1 MERHI
6 CAACG
11 GNLEK
16 QDGGY
21 RCIYCRATY
30 SDDGEEAAA
39 KTLAGLLDEVKLE
52 RLANARR
59 LLYEAAHAPNPSS
72 SRLKSAAEAVLA
84 LYPDDPMGRFYLDAV
99 NPDPAVLNAFLAN
112 VQLDE
117 ALADEVVGWMKESM
131 EARNADAFYQFVSNH
146 FAGAKRKQL
155 HNFIEG
161 ERHALDEGVYEPSLP
176 RDVFLAYSSADID
189 RVREMVDFLE
199 NEGFTVFAAY
209 RNLRHGKGAEENY
222 LSALQTAMRH
232 CKAVVF
238 LSSVASR
245 KLSCDALTKELP
257 FIDEEGLPMKRIEF
271 ILDEYGPNTPTS
283 AKLLLKEFFD
293 GLEWCTERED
303 LVARL
308 LNKAEPVPKKPGKKN
323 EPVDPRLVIEG
334 NVLLKFDP
342 SRPAGDSPE
351 YVHVPEGI
359 VEIGRCAFANLEN
372 AGIRT
377 LYLPKS
383 VGVIGRQAFMGVKR
397 SGIEA
402 IEIPADSQ
410 LQRIEES
417 AFERSEFDH
426 IDLPDGLRFIGHYAF
441 YAAER
446 LEDIYIPQSV
456 ETIGRG
462 AFARY
467 FLDTDPTPR
476 YHIHVGREMNVRRF
490 LFSKKFSYPEGYAE
504 SCFYLIPLNCRE
516 SDPAFADALN
526 SHHTAFWGRSLR
538 NPNNSVS
545 YQHDANEVTAIH
557 WGAKRK

>member
-1 MERHI
+1 
-6 CAACG
+6 
-11 GNLEK
+11 
-16 QDGGY
+16 
-21 RCIYCRATY
+21 
-30 SDDGEEAAA
+30 
-39 KTLAGLLDEVKLE
+39 
-52 RLANARR
+52 
-59 LLYEAAHAPNPSS
+59 
-72 SRLKSAAEAVLA
+72 
-84 LYPDDPMGRFYLDAV
+84 
-99 NPDPAVLNAFLAN
+99 
-112 VQLDE
+112 
-117 ALADEVVGWMKESM
+117 
-131 EARNADAFYQFVSNH
+131 
-146 FAGAKRKQL
+146 
-155 HNFIEG
+155 
-161 ERHALDEGVYEPSLP
+161 
-176 RDVFLAYSSADID
+176 
-189 RVREMVDFLE
+189 
-199 NEGFTVFAAY
+199 
-209 RNLRHGKGAEENY
+209 
-222 LSALQTAMRH
+222 
-232 CKAVVF
+232 
-238 LSSVASR
+238 
-245 KLSCDALTKELP
+245 
-257 FIDEEGLPMKRIEF
+257 
-271 ILDEYGPNTPTS
+271 
-283 AKLLLKEFFD
+283 
-293 GLEWCTERED
+293 
-303 LVARL
+303 
-308 LNKAEPVPKKPGKKN
+308 
-323 EPVDPRLVIEG
+323 
-334 NVLLKFDP
+334 VLLKFDP

-383 VGVIGRQAFMGVKR
+383 VGVIGRQAFMGVKQ